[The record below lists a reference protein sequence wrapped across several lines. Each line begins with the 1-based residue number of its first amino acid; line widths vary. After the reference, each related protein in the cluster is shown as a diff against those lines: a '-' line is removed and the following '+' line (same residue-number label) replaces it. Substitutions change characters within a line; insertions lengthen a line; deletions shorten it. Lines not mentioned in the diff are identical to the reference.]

1 MEEEKIEI
9 TGEQILPEEIAE
21 EVAEEEVE
29 VGKKPEQAS
38 A

>member
-29 VGKKPEQAS
+29 VEKKPEQAS